1 VRFGNASLQSCPRLY
16 PRLVNQESGD
26 DFLLEKMALAKW
38 DWPNPAFPASVRFRS
53 EARGLAE
60 STALGQHMLDI
71 FKMDKFSDK
80 VHRFK
85 QSRLNRMQLDTNE
98 H

>member
-1 VRFGNASLQSCPRLY
+1 
-16 PRLVNQESGD
+16 
-26 DFLLEKMALAKW
+26 
-38 DWPNPAFPASVRFRS
+38 
-53 EARGLAE
+53 
-60 STALGQHMLDI
+60 MLDK
-71 FKMDKFSDK
+71 FEMDKFSDK